1 MHIPPDWGV
10 FGVLIVSFLV
20 FWFIFGRLF
29 FDPFLELLSA
39 RERRFKDLSERTERL
54 LKEERAAIEERERQL
69 AAVRRE
75 AMERRE
81 VERRRAEEEATKMIA
96 EARAEAHNEMEQL
109 RASIENDF
117 KAAESQLRQLAESL
131 ASDLAARVLGRPVTA
146 NGRGA
151 LSN

>member
-29 FDPFLELLSA
+29 FDPFLKLLGA

-75 AMERRE
+75 AMGRRE
-81 VERRRAEEEATKMIA
+81 AQRRQAEEAATKLIA
-96 EARAEAHNEMEQL
+96 DARDEAHHEMEQVRL
-109 RASIENDF
+109 SIENDF
-117 KAAESQLRQLAESL
+117 KAAEMQLRQLADSL
-131 ASDLAARVLGRPVTA
+131 AIDLAGRLLGRPLAA
-146 NGRGA
+146 NGRGE
-151 LSN
+151 SRN

>member
-10 FGVLIVSFLV
+10 FSVLIVSFLV

-29 FDPFLELLSA
+29 FDPFIKLLSA

-75 AMERRE
+75 AMERRDAQ
-81 VERRRAEEEATKMIA
+81 RRRAEEEAGKLIA
-96 EARAEAHNEMEQL
+96 DARAEAHAEME
-109 RASIENDF
+109 RVRESIEGDF
-117 KAAESQLRQLAESL
+117 KAAEGQLRELAESL
-131 ASDLAARVLGRPVTA
+131 AADLASRVLGRAVA
-146 NGRGA
+146 NGRNA
-151 LSN
+151 RLN

>member
-20 FWFIFGRLF
+20 FWFIFGWLF
-29 FDPFLELLSA
+29 FDPFLKLLSA

-81 VERRRAEEEATKMIA
+81 AERRRAEEDAARLIA
-96 EARAEAHNEMEQL
+96 EARAVAHNEMEEV

-117 KAAESQLRQLAESL
+117 KAAENQLRQLAESL
-131 ASDLAARVLGRPVTA
+131 AADLAGRVLGRPLSA
-146 NGRGA
+146 NGSKSLG
-151 LSN
+151 N